1 MNAAGKDESADTA
14 HSKGTPR
21 QERKVER
28 SDKQSNRT
36 LAILRELRQAG
47 SVSVDALRDK
57 LEVSLATVRR
67 DLQELEERGLLR
79 RTHGGAVPIEPL
91 FYEAFRHDRS
101 FQDQVGSFA
110 DEKRRIARAASELIS
125 PGDTI
130 AITAGTTTTEVVR
143 SLHALSGITVIT
155 NTVNVAMELSNRK
168 DIEVFV
174 TGGHLRGDWFSLV
187 GPAAVA
193 TMAGLFVDVL
203 FVGVNGIDA
212 QRGLTCF
219 NADEADINLSMV
231 RQSKRKIAV
240 ADHSKL
246 GVVAKW
252 LICPIDAIDM
262 LITDSGAT
270 ENAVAAFLERGV
282 EVRRV

>member
-1 MNAAGKDESADTA
+1 MI
-14 HSKGTPR
+14 
-21 QERKVER
+21 ERA
-28 SDKQSNRT
+28 DKQQSRST
-36 LAILRELRQAG
+36 VILRELRQAG
-47 SVSVDALRDK
+47 VVSVEALRDK

-79 RTHGGAVPIEPL
+79 RTHGGAVPIEPM

-110 DEKRRIARAASELIS
+110 EEKRRIAQAASELVV

-130 AITAGTTTTEVVR
+130 AFTAGTTTTEVAR
-143 SLHALSGITVIT
+143 GLRMLSGITVIT
-155 NTVNVAMELSNRK
+155 NTVNVAMELSTRK
-168 DIEVFV
+168 DIDVFV

-193 TMAGLFVDVL
+193 TLRGLFIDVL
-203 FVGVNGIDA
+203 FIGVNGIHA
-212 QRGLTCF
+212 QHGLTCF
-219 NADEADINLSMV
+219 NPDEADTNSAMV
-231 RQSKRKIAV
+231 KQAKRKIVV

-246 GVVAKW
+246 DVVAKW
-252 LICPIDAIDM
+252 LICPTDSVDM
-262 LITDSGAT
+262 LITDSCASDEGIASF
-270 ENAVAAFLERGV
+270 EARGV

>member
-1 MNAAGKDESADTA
+1 MI
-14 HSKGTPR
+14 
-21 QERKVER
+21 ER

-36 LAILRELRQAG
+36 LGILRELREVG
-47 SVSVDALRDK
+47 SVSVEALRTK
-57 LEVSLATVRR
+57 LDVSIATVRR

-110 DEKRRIARAASELIS
+110 AEKRRIAQAASELIS

-130 AITAGTTTTEVVR
+130 ALTAGTTTTEVVR
-143 SLHALSGITVIT
+143 CLHALSDITVVT

-168 DIEVFV
+168 DIKVFV

-193 TMAGLFVDVL
+193 AMAGLFVDVM

-212 QRGLTCF
+212 QRGLTCS
-219 NADEADINLSMV
+219 NSDEAEINLNMV

-246 GVVAKW
+246 GVVTNW
-252 LICPIDAIDM
+252 LICPTDAIDM
-262 LITDSGAT
+262 LITDT
-270 ENAVAAFLERGV
+270 DAADSAISAFVERGI
-282 EVRRV
+282 EVRSV

>member
-1 MNAAGKDESADTA
+1 MT
-14 HSKGTPR
+14 
-21 QERKVER
+21 ER
-28 SDKQSNRT
+28 SQKQAGRA
-36 LAILRELRQAG
+36 AIILKELRHAG
-47 SVSVDALRDK
+47 SASVEALRDK
-57 LEVSLATVRR
+57 LGVSLATVRR
-67 DLQELEERGLLR
+67 DLQDLEESGLLR
-79 RTHGGAVPIEPL
+79 RTHGGAIPIEPL

-101 FQDQVGSFA
+101 FQDQVGSYS
-110 DEKRRIARAASELIS
+110 DEKRRIALAASELIS

-130 AITAGTTTTEVVR
+130 ALTAGTTTTEVVR
-143 SLHALSGITVIT
+143 SLHALGGITVVT

-168 DIEVFV
+168 DVHVFV

-193 TMAGLFVDVL
+193 SMSSVFVDVL

-219 NADEADINLSMV
+219 NDDEVEINRCMV
-231 RQSKRKIAV
+231 RQAKRKIAV

-252 LICPIDAIDM
+252 LICPADTVDM

-270 ENAVAAFLERGV
+270 DKQIEPFLELGI
-282 EVRRV
+282 EVRRA

>member
-1 MNAAGKDESADTA
+1 MA
-14 HSKGTPR
+14 
-21 QERKVER
+21 ERG
-28 SDKQSNRT
+28 DKQSNR
-36 LAILRELRQAG
+36 AAVILRELRQLG
-47 SVSVDALRDK
+47 SVSVEALRDR

-91 FYEAFRHDRS
+91 FYEACRHDRS

-110 DEKRRIARAASELIS
+110 EEKRRIAQAASELVS

-130 AITAGTTTTEVVR
+130 ALTAGTTTTEVIR
-143 SLHALSGITVIT
+143 CLHELSGITVIT
-155 NTVNVAMELSNRK
+155 NTANVAMELSNRK
-168 DIEVFV
+168 DINVFV

-193 TMAGLFVDVL
+193 TMKGLFVDIV
-203 FVGVNGIDA
+203 FIGVNGIDA
-212 QRGLTCF
+212 ERGLTCF
-219 NADEADINLSMV
+219 NADEAEINLAMV
-231 RQSKRKIAV
+231 RQAKRKIVV

-246 GVVAKW
+246 SVVGNW
-252 LICPIDAIDM
+252 LICPTDAVDM
-262 LITDSGAT
+262 LITDTS
-270 ENAVAAFLERGV
+270 AADGTIAPFLERGI